1 MSWWGVGHYL
11 FLPWQLL
18 PPHPGK
24 ISRAGVCLL
33 GSADSFQDWEIFAD
47 SSLAQ
52 QPPRVCVCV
61 CVRSHGTTGFCV
73 PVFRFLALFFGT
85 LAPLSYGPRSLS
97 VLQRCAAVWVCTWH
111 SLSGS
116 CSPTDEDEPTVKVKP
131 ASLTPH
137 RPRASRDSAG

>member
-1 MSWWGVGHYL
+1 MSWRGVGHYL

-47 SSLAQ
+47 SSSAQ

-61 CVRSHGTTGFCV
+61 CEVTWDHWFLRPSVPFPSAFFWNPGTTQLRTTVPFC
-73 PVFRFLALFFGT
+73 LAAL
-85 LAPLSYGPRSLS
+85 
-97 VLQRCAAVWVCTWH
+97 C
-111 SLSGS
+111 SGVGMHVALTQWLLL
-116 CSPTDEDEPTVKVKP
+116 TD
-131 ASLTPH
+131 
-137 RPRASRDSAG
+137 R

>member
-1 MSWWGVGHYL
+1 MSWRGVGHYL

-47 SSLAQ
+47 SSSAQ

-73 PVFRFLALFFGT
+73 PVFRFLALFFWDPGT
-85 LAPLSYGPRSLS
+85 TQLRTTVPFCLAAL
-97 VLQRCAAVWVCTWH
+97 C
-111 SLSGS
+111 SGVGMHVALTQWLLL
-116 CSPTDEDEPTVKVKP
+116 TD
-131 ASLTPH
+131 
-137 RPRASRDSAG
+137 R